1 MPYFKFQ
8 KIIFQTLKKIISNP
22 YFNFASSKKK
32 KKFLFSKEF
41 IFLVLQVFFGL
52 VNSQAPLME
61 SLKKNFLNLQK
72 YNKVIRRRKTNQKK
86 NTRITITTTK
96 TKNKINL

>member
-32 KKFLFSKEF
+32 KKNPFFQGVHFFGFASLFWSCEFTSPINGILEKEF
-41 IFLVLQVFFGL
+41 FEL
-52 VNSQAPLME
+52 A
-61 SLKKNFLNLQK
+61 
-72 YNKVIRRRKTNQKK
+72 
-86 NTRITITTTK
+86 
-96 TKNKINL
+96 KI